1 MRNPP
6 PHRRKRSP
14 WDRAQLAPQVLRPG
28 PSPLAA
34 DMAERHDAQCE
45 SEVVVEAAAHTP
57 CGCADRSAEWAV
69 DHPGIG
75 VLAYDSEEEARAAAG
90 TAGTLLHWGEEVPS

>member
-1 MRNPP
+1 
-6 PHRRKRSP
+6 
-14 WDRAQLAPQVLRPG
+14 
-28 PSPLAA
+28 
-34 DMAERHDAQCE
+34 MAERHDARCE

-90 TAGTLLHWGEEVPS
+90 TAGTLLHWGEETPS